1 MIFGSLSDMKVFL
14 LILFIVELG
23 FGEAF
28 LRLSQAS
35 SGEG

>member
-1 MIFGSLSDMKVFL
+1 MILGSLSDMRVFL

-28 LRLSQAS
+28 LRLSEAS
-35 SGEG
+35 TDEG